1 MEKIKR
7 DEDNYN
13 RQNGE
18 LNKIFEKFTDTITRL
33 EGRMD
38 KVEEDRLG
46 RLEDRMDRVED
57 RLDRMDEKLD
67 KLIRL
72 VENGRKN

>member
-1 MEKIKR
+1 MKKIKR

-18 LNKIFEKFTDTITRL
+18 LNSIFEKFTDAITAL
-33 EGRMD
+33 ENRMD
-38 KVEEDRLG
+38 KVEEDRLSQVEA
-46 RLEDRMDRVED
+46 RLDRVEA